1 FAHGPDKLAERHAR
15 DGDDNAEDKDDDNDE
30 REIKRQD
37 QVTEIDEN
45 AEPLS
50 GDGVSHGRAD
60 ADGGAHHDVVSELE
74 HDLGEAFHCA
84 HDRPAFLADG
94 GDGEREE
101 DAERNDLENVAAHHG
116 VDDAGGEGVDDSFD
130 ERFRMSLPDGLDDVR
145 VSGGEG
151 DTDAGLSEIDDGQ
164 TDEESGR
171 GDDLEI
177 DEGFRA
183 HAP

>member
-60 ADGGAHHDVVSELE
+60 ADGGEHHDVVSELE
-74 HDLGEAFHCA
+74 HDLGETFHRA
-84 HDRPAFLADG
+84 DDGPADVAEG
-94 GDGEREE
+94 GEGEREE
-101 DAERNDLENVAAHHG
+101 HAEHNYLKNGAAHHG
-116 VDDAGGEGVDDSFD
+116 VDDAGGEGVDDGFD
-130 ERFRMSLPDGLDDVR
+130 EGLGMS
-145 VSGGEG
+145 
-151 DTDAGLSEIDDGQ
+151 
-164 TDEESGR
+164 R
-171 GDDLEI
+171 G
-177 DEGFRA
+177 
-183 HAP
+183 